1 MTGVR
6 GQAVAGRAVA
16 PAAPVA
22 GPPGARLWRH
32 LRDPLL
38 GNVYALTLNTVVSS
52 LLGIGYWVIAARLYP
67 PEQLGVG
74 AAVVSTML
82 FLSNLSQLN
91 LNGALARFLPTS
103 GAGGGRLIRYAYLL
117 SGAAAV
123 VVGVGFLL
131 LGPLA
136 SDRLTPPAAGA
147 LFAALFVVAVAA
159 WSVFTLQDTVLTAL
173 RGAIWVPV
181 ENAAFGILKIAM
193 LVALLGVLPEHA
205 IFLSWLG
212 PALLA
217 LVPVNLLV
225 FRRLLARAQRI
236 RGTVEGLPDRR
247 VLLRFVSLDYVG
259 YLFLQAGTN
268 ALPLLVAASLG
279 AQANAVFYVGW
290 LLGTALE
297 LVAYHFG
304 TSLTVE
310 SAAAPERLPAY
321 ARQVLRR
328 GLLLFGGGALVLV
341 ATAPVLLRLFGS
353 HYAQAS
359 AGVLR
364 LFAIAV
370 IPRLLITM
378 FVAACRVRRTIGR
391 VVAVHATVTTL
402 VVGLAFALM
411 PALGVTGVGVAY
423 LTGQLLVAAAILPAL
438 LRLLRS
444 DA

>member
-1 MTGVR
+1 
-6 GQAVAGRAVA
+6 
-16 PAAPVA
+16 
-22 GPPGARLWRH
+22 
-32 LRDPLL
+32 
-38 GNVYALTLNTVVSS
+38 
-52 LLGIGYWVIAARLYP
+52 
-67 PEQLGVG
+67 
-74 AAVVSTML
+74 
-82 FLSNLSQLN
+82 
-91 LNGALARFLPTS
+91 
-103 GAGGGRLIRYAYLL
+103 
-117 SGAAAV
+117 
-123 VVGVGFLL
+123 
-131 LGPLA
+131 
-136 SDRLTPPAAGA
+136 
-147 LFAALFVVAVAA
+147 VAVAA